1 MTVSTRTSAA
11 VAIACFLVVLG
22 ALLALHLLRPEFDP
36 LTHRLSEYAIGPY
49 GFLMTL
55 AFAAAGLGLLA
66 LGHTVWHGVRHS
78 FWIVLACAA
87 MVAAAAAD
95 GLMAF
100 FVADPYGPHAVV
112 TVSGRVHDVLALSH
126 AFCWSV
132 AIGATPL
139 GLFADPKRRRFA
151 PVSLALSGLVV
162 LGMAVRTFSGL
173 NLLGLTQRLW
183 IGGVLLWSVAH
194 AIALRE
200 TA

>member
-1 MTVSTRTSAA
+1 MRTSAA
-11 VAIACFLVVLG
+11 LAIACFVVVLA

-36 LTHRLSEYAIGPY
+36 LTHRMSEYAIGPY

-55 AFAAAGLGLLA
+55 AFVTAGLGLLA
-66 LGHTVWHGVRHS
+66 LAHTVWHGVRHS

-100 FVADPYGPHAVV
+100 FVADPYGPQAVV
-112 TVSGRVHDVLALSH
+112 TVTGRVHDVLALSH

-139 GLFADPKRRRFA
+139 GLLADPKRRRFA
-151 PVSLALSGLVV
+151 LVSLGLSGLVV

-194 AIALRE
+194 ALALRE
-200 TA
+200 TAA